1 MNTLLEKDTVL
12 NRVTEIA
19 EQINEDYVHK
29 NPVLVGILKGAFVFM
44 SDLIRQI
51 TIPVE
56 VDFLCIASYDGKNS
70 SGVVRL
76 SNDLTINIEDRD
88 VIVVED
94 IIDSGRTISFILDN
108 LNTRKP
114 RSLAVCTLLNKKE
127 DRVVD
132 VPLTY
137 VGFNIPSVFVVGYG
151 LDYKNQYR
159 NLPHIGVLDGSKATT

>member
-1 MNTLLEKDTVL
+1 MNTLLEKDKIL
-12 NRVTEIA
+12 ERVVQIA
-19 EQINEDYVHK
+19 EDINEDYQNR
-29 NPVLVGILKGAFVFM
+29 NPVFVGILKGSFVFL
-44 SDLIRQI
+44 SDLIRHI

-56 VDFLCIASYDGKNS
+56 VDFICIASYNGKES
-70 SGVVRL
+70 SGIVRL
-76 SNDLTINIEDRD
+76 SNDLSTNIEDRD

-94 IIDSGRTISFILDN
+94 IIDSGRTISFILEN
-108 LNTRKP
+108 FKTRKP

-127 DRVVD
+127 DRVEE

-159 NLPHIGVLDGSKATT
+159 NLPYIGVLDGS

>member
-1 MNTLLEKDTVL
+1 MSTMNILLEKDTVL
-12 NRVTEIA
+12 SRVTEIA
-19 EQINEDYVHK
+19 EEINDDYQNK
-29 NPVLVGILKGAFVFM
+29 NPVLVCILKGAFVFM
-44 SDLIRQI
+44 SDLIRHI
-51 TIPVE
+51 TIPNE
-56 VDFLCIASYDGKNS
+56 VDFLCIASYDGRNS

-76 SNDLTINIEDRD
+76 SNDLSINIEDRE
-88 VIVVED
+88 VIVIED
-94 IIDSGRTISFILDN
+94 VIDSGKTISFILDN
-108 LNTRKP
+108 LKTRKP

-159 NLPHIGVLDGSKATT
+159 NLPYIGVFDGS